1 MLPDLTHY
9 PVNWVDGMK
18 IARRHFT
25 ETDQFVLDHLRDA
38 VALELRADRYGLL
51 PTTNELGSPAAFE
64 LLPADAPLP
73 PAIGET
79 RDLGYMLWDID
90 HAAPGKPSAV
100 QTRRHGSRFDPGR
113 D

>member
-38 VALELRADRYGLL
+38 VALGLRADRYGLL
-51 PTTNELGSPAAFE
+51 PAANELGSPAAFE
-64 LLPADAPLP
+64 LLLSVDAQNEVQARLTQCR
-73 PAIGET
+73 AIT
-79 RDLGYMLWDID
+79 
-90 HAAPGKPSAV
+90 
-100 QTRRHGSRFDPGR
+100 
-113 D
+113 